1 MSAGSRVELGLGPE
15 GERIELSWELDA
27 LRSLP
32 GQAEGDESPWS
43 LDAAP
48 GESTSLVRVLSAGFD
63 DGTAIGL
70 AARRA
75 RTAAGHGDEDLAGF
89 IARPD
94 HDPIEIPE
102 ALISTEYDSDGRV
115 RRAGL
120 ELWIREGG
128 PPARAAGERSSASDA
143 RHGGLSG
150 ESVRMVFRLDGVQ
163 GAAVYDLLRP
173 AG

>member
-1 MSAGSRVELGLGPE
+1 LSAGSRVELGLGPE
-15 GERIELSWELDA
+15 GERIELSWELET

-32 GQAEGDESPWS
+32 AHPDGDESPWS
-43 LDAAP
+43 LDAEP
-48 GESTSLVRVLSAGFD
+48 GESLSLVRVLSAAFD
-63 DGTAIGL
+63 DGTTIGL
-70 AARRA
+70 AAIRA
-75 RTAAGHGDEDLAGF
+75 RSAAGHGEEDLAGF

-102 ALISTEYDSDGRV
+102 ALISTEYDSDGSV

-120 ELWIREGG
+120 ELWIRESG
-128 PPARAAGERSSASDA
+128 PPARAAGDRSSASDV
-143 RHGGLSG
+143 RHGGLAG
-150 ESVRMVFRLDGVQ
+150 ESVRMDFRLDGVQ